1 MSQASE
7 PVEVL
12 LTEAEVE
19 ARVADLARRLA
30 PRIADDAVAV
40 CLLTGGLWFAA
51 DLTRALARIGRNV
64 AFDALWLA
72 SYGDSKTSRGRCQV
86 RADLQRPMAGRQ
98 ALVLDDVVDT
108 GLSLGEAAR
117 LVRDAGAR
125 EVITCVFARKP
136 WPTPRAIEP
145 DFAAW
150 DAPTR
155 YLVGYGMDA
164 QGRMRGLPY
173 IGALD

>member
-1 MSQASE
+1 MIQPDALETLIS
-7 PVEVL
+7 
-12 LTEAEVE
+12 EAEVTE
-19 ARVADLARRLA
+19 RVVGLAQRLA
-30 PRIADDAVAV
+30 PRLADDTVAV

-51 DLTRALARIGRNV
+51 DLTRALARLGRHV

-72 SYGDSKTSRGRCQV
+72 SYGDERSSRGRCQV

-108 GLSLGEAAR
+108 GLSLSEAAR
-117 LVRDAGAR
+117 LVSDAGAR

-136 WPTPRAIEP
+136 WPTPRALEP

-150 DAPTR
+150 DAPPR
-155 YLVGYGMDA
+155 YLVGYGMDSEGA
-164 QGRMRGLPY
+164 LRGLPY
-173 IGALD
+173 IAAVD

>member
-1 MSQASE
+1 MSK
-7 PVEVL
+7 PVDQLEIL
-12 LTEAEVE
+12 LSEAEVN
-19 ARVADLARRLA
+19 ARVAGLAAQLA
-30 PRIADDAVAV
+30 PRLADDAVAV
-40 CLLTGGLWFAA
+40 CLLTGGLWFAS
-51 DLTRALARIGRNV
+51 DMTRALARLGRHV

-72 SYGDSKTSRGRCQV
+72 SYGDARASRGRCQV

-108 GLSLGEAAR
+108 GLSLSEAAR

-136 WPTPRAIEP
+136 WPTPRALEP
-145 DFAAW
+145 DLAAW
-150 DAPTR
+150 DAPPR

-164 QGRMRGLPY
+164 AGAMRGLPY
-173 IGALD
+173 IAAVD

>member
-1 MSQASE
+1 MGEA
-7 PVEVL
+7 PAGLTVL
-12 LTEAEVE
+12 LSHEEVQ
-19 ARVADLARRLA
+19 ARVHDLAKRIL
-30 PRIADDAVAV
+30 PRVDDDAVAV
-40 CLLTGGLWFAA
+40 CLLVGGLWFAA
-51 DLTRALARIGRNV
+51 DLTRALAGLGRHV

-72 SYGDSKTSRGRCQV
+72 SYGDARASRGRCQV
-86 RADLQRPMAGRQ
+86 RADLQRPLAGGQ

-125 EVITCVFARKP
+125 EVLTCVFARKP

-150 DAPTR
+150 DAPAR
-155 YLVGYGMDA
+155 FLVGYGMDSA
-164 QGRMRGLPY
+164 GAMRGLPY
-173 IGALD
+173 IAAAD

>member
-1 MSQASE
+1 MSAAASQLE
-7 PVEVL
+7 TL
-12 LTEAEVE
+12 LTEAEV
-19 ARVADLARRLA
+19 ADRVARLA
-30 PRIADDAVAV
+30 EQIAPKVADDAVAV

-51 DLTRALARIGRNV
+51 DLTRALARLGRHV

-72 SYGDSKTSRGRCQV
+72 SYGDDRASRGRCEV
-86 RADLQRPMAGRQ
+86 RADLQRPLVGRQ

-108 GLSLGEAAR
+108 GLSLSEAAR

-136 WPTPRAIEP
+136 WPTPRALEP

-150 DAPTR
+150 DAPAR
-155 YLVGYGMDA
+155 FLVGYGMDA
-164 QGRMRGLPY
+164 EGRLRGLPH
-173 IGALD
+173 IAAAD

>member
-1 MSQASE
+1 MN
-7 PVEVL
+7 
-12 LTEAEVE
+12 
-19 ARVADLARRLA
+19 ARVADLAAQLA
-30 PRIADDAVAV
+30 PRLADDVVAV
-40 CLLTGGLWFAA
+40 CLLTGGLWFAS
-51 DLTRALARIGRNV
+51 DMTRALARLGRHV

-72 SYGDSKTSRGRCQV
+72 SYGDDRSSRGRCQV

-108 GLSLGEAAR
+108 GLSLSEAAR

-136 WPTPRAIEP
+136 WPTPRALEP
-145 DFAAW
+145 DLAAW
-150 DAPTR
+150 DAPPR

-164 QGRMRGLPY
+164 AGKMRGLPY
-173 IGALD
+173 IAAID